1 MTPDALS
8 PPPAPPPPCSLAPD
22 APPPPPPPAPMGA
35 TVSCETPCGTVNGY
49 GLPEALGKNAAPALV
64 ALTDAHRAQNR
75 HVSPL
80 LSVALT
86 TRDAVPDEAATVT
99 AGVHVTE
106 GPTFTR
112 SRKNAVLSWV

>member
-1 MTPDALS
+1 MLPWANS

-22 APPPPPPPAPMGA
+22 APPPPPPPAPMA
-35 TVSCETPCGTVNGY
+35 DTVRPLTPCGTVNGY

-86 TRDAVPDEAATVT
+86 TSDAVPELAATVT
-99 AGVHVTE
+99 AGVHVTD
-106 GPTFTR
+106 GPTLT
-112 SRKNAVLSWV
+112 